1 MPIELWDDLDVA
13 LPGLLAECVPTGVL
27 EAIEPSGVWRATDIE
42 ELDLHIWEEPGL
54 DNPDLLTD
62 LVQAD
67 VDEGF
72 AEWVD
77 GGLGAIKDRFG
88 SLVAACKLG
97 IVQKAGATARLIGDS
112 SVSGAN
118 AQCRIK
124 ERIELP
130 TLSTVAQFLSRH
142 PQSSG

>member
-1 MPIELWDDLDVA
+1 MHKPWA
-13 LPGLLAECVPTGVL
+13 
-27 EAIEPSGVWRATDIE
+27 S
-42 ELDLHIWEEPGL
+42 GL
-54 DNPDLLTD
+54 DNPELLTD

-77 GGLGAIKDRFG
+77 AVKDRFG
-88 SLVAACKLG
+88 SLVAAGKLG
-97 IVQKAGATARLIGDS
+97 IVQKAGAAARLTGDS

-118 AQCRIK
+118 AQCRVK

-130 TLSTVAQFLSRH
+130 TLSAVASSYLDTLRSR
-142 PQSSG
+142 G